1 MRLLLGDCVEEM
13 RLLDEASIDAVVT
26 DPPYGLRFMG
36 KDFDALGDGPAQ
48 EEWHRRWA
56 VEALRVLK
64 PGGHLIAFGGSRTSH
79 RLVCAVED
87 AGFEVR
93 DCLSWLYC
101 GFPKSLDVSKA
112 LDRAAGAERRVV
124 GVGRYHAD
132 RGTRAMSPDWAGA
145 RRTVR
150 SDLVTVP
157 ATSAAEDW
165 AGFGTALKPAHEPI
179 CLARKPLDGTVA
191 GNCVRHGVGAINVDG
206 CRVSYASTSDRDAA
220 RYNAAGPTQR
230 ARTSHAIY
238 EGGKQTARDVETH
251 DDRGRF
257 PANVLLSHGDG
268 CRLVGTRTVR
278 SGNASSGSG
287 FSPVRYGDPS
297 HVPARVD
304 LGGGHA
310 SGDGTEEVEVYLC
323 EPDCPIRL
331 LDEQSG
337 RSRSSARP
345 RRNTA
350 EAHNRGGSMH
360 RTTSDWTTGGYRDE
374 GGASRFY
381 YCGKA
386 PTSERWAYCRTCDE
400 AFRKR
405 EAKAHRAEDGH
416 DVVLHP
422 TVKPIDVMR
431 WLVRLVGGRPGNVI
445 LDPFA
450 GSGTTIEA
458 ALAEGFDAVGIE
470 RDPEYHR
477 IAVARVLAARFGGR
491 P

>member
-1 MRLLLGDCVEEM
+1 VRLLLGDCVEEM

-132 RGTRAMSPDWAGA
+132 RGTRAMSPDGAGA

-157 ATSAAEDW
+157 ATSAAEEW

-191 GNCVRHGVGAINVDG
+191 GTCVRHGVGAINVDG
-206 CRVSYASTSDRDAA
+206 CRIGNGTDRSTGGATGLRVDSADGYSGSWSAA
-220 RYNAAGPTQR
+220 FHGLPRPVG
-230 ARTSHAIY
+230 
-238 EGGKQTARDVETH
+238 
-251 DDRGRF
+251 GRF
-257 PANVLLSHGDG
+257 PANVLLSHGAG

-297 HVPARVD
+297 HVQARVD

-350 EAHNRGGSMH
+350 EAHNRGGSMN